1 MLQLQY
7 ICRALCGFVGTH
19 ALVHFQDED
28 RSSIVP
34 LKCIDKVE
42 ELSVGDSCFVT
53 WSDSKKYFVTLLLA
67 GSFVIV
73 M

>member
-1 MLQLQY
+1 MV
-7 ICRALCGFVGTH
+7 VGTH

-34 LKCIDKVE
+34 VKCIDKVE

-53 WSDSKKYFVTLLLA
+53 WSDRKKYFGTLLLA
-67 GSFVIV
+67 GSFVII